1 MSQSRLPISALEHN
15 VIHEFERRAK
25 ANAHDLKSSVT
36 SGKVVPTLELML
48 DKIPPRG
55 PCANLETR
63 EITIYESHLAYL
75 WAFVY
80 SSFVLFEEGI
90 QKPMLAG
97 AFNGRLELNNP
108 LLQRAA
114 ALQNWAI
121 KFVRCYS
128 EWSVDEL
135 PNPAKVESASEK
147 FYVPKV
153 NNLFLQAV
161 NFLLFHEYGHLVLG
175 HCADGGRDWTLA
187 QEQDADNYATTFFIE
202 PGTPEKE
209 RQVVGIS
216 IVLLLASCVFIPERI
231 SGLWQVKHPHLHDR
245 IRNGI
250 SSLNLESEESKF
262 YIYYLASV
270 ALQTYLLEKGV
281 DCPQLEIET
290 AEELFFEYLARI
302 DELRE
307 SGI

>member
-1 MSQSRLPISALEHN
+1 MSKSRLPISILEHN
-15 VIHEFERRAK
+15 VVYEFERRAQS
-25 ANAHDLKSSVT
+25 NAHDLELAVASR
-36 SGKVVPTLELML
+36 KVVPTLELIL
-48 DKIPPRG
+48 DKVPPKV
-55 PCANLETR
+55 PHANVKTR

-80 SSFVLFEEGI
+80 SSFVLYEEGI

-97 AFNGRLELNNP
+97 TFSGSLEFNNS

-114 ALQNWAI
+114 ALQSWAI

-128 EWSVDEL
+128 DWSIDEL
-135 PNPAKVESASEK
+135 PNPAKVESEAEQ

-153 NNLFLQAV
+153 NSLFLQAV

-175 HCADGGRDWTLA
+175 HVVNEDKDWTLA
-187 QEQDADNYATTFFIE
+187 QEKDADNYATTFFIE
-202 PGTPEKE
+202 AGTNESE
-209 RQVVGIS
+209 RRFVGVS
-216 IVLLLASCVFIPERI
+216 IVLLLVSCVFIPEKI

-250 SSLNLESEESKF
+250 SSLNLEEEESKF
-262 YIYYLASV
+262 YIYYLASI
-270 ALQTYLLEKGV
+270 ALQKYLLEKGV
-281 DCPQLEIET
+281 DCAQLEIET

-302 DELRE
+302 DEFRE

>member
-1 MSQSRLPISALEHN
+1 MNHSRLPISVLEHN
-15 VIHEFERRAK
+15 IIYEFERRAK
-25 ANAHDLKSSVT
+25 ANVHDLNSSVA
-36 SGKVVPTLELML
+36 SGKVEPTLNLIL

-55 PCANLETR
+55 PYADPKTR

-80 SSFVLFEEGI
+80 SSFVLYEEGI

-97 AFNGRLELNNP
+97 GFNGRLEFNTP
-108 LLQRAA
+108 LLKRAA
-114 ALQNWAI
+114 ALQKWAI
-121 KFVRCYS
+121 KFVRTYS
-128 EWSVDEL
+128 DWKVDEL
-135 PNPAKVESASEK
+135 PNPARVEIEAEK

-153 NNLFLQAV
+153 NCFFLQSV

-175 HCADGGRDWTLA
+175 HCADGDRDWTLA
-187 QEQDADNYATTFFIE
+187 QEQDADNYAATFFI
-202 PGTPEKE
+202 GADTTEKE
-209 RQVVGIS
+209 RHVAGVS
-216 IVLLLASCVFIPERI
+216 IVLLLASCVFIPEHI

-250 SSLNLESEESKF
+250 SSLNLEEEESTF

-270 ALQTYLLEKGV
+270 ALQTYLIERGV
-281 DCPQLEIET
+281 DCPQLEMET
-290 AEELFFEYLARI
+290 AEDLFFEYLSRI